1 MQLTPMLGENLK
13 NYPIS
18 VLDGKLWRM
27 SEKIDGVRRLFYK
40 SSTGD
45 ISAWSRTNHED
56 IWLTDIFDYLRAPWF
71 PLDTVYDCELVDREL
86 YFKKVPSFILRSGT
100 NAKASQQY
108 PDNKKDLMA
117 ICFDIFKPGGD
128 LRKGKERDAELYSIF
143 NGCSQNE
150 LMMRVP
156 IFGNVFG
163 ANEELIHK
171 TMDRIISE
179 NGEGLMLMDMDSIY
193 IPGRSRALLKVKR
206 TQEFIGMVTDVEMA
220 RPGTKIEGM
229 VAAVICRV
237 HGCSV
242 PVRVGSGF
250 NNAERI
256 AMTYDSPIGKE
267 IEIDAFS
274 YSRDKKGAVSLNLP
288 IFKQFVGGNNI
299 ERKKTN
305 KRT

>member
-56 IWLTDIFDYLRAPWF
+56 TWLTHIFDYLQSPWF
-71 PLDTVYDCELVDREL
+71 PLDTVYDCELVDRDL
-86 YFKKVPSFILRSGT
+86 YFKHVPSFVLRSET
-100 NAKASQQY
+100 NSKASQQY

-117 ICFDIFKPGGD
+117 ICFDIFKPDGD
-128 LRKGKERDAELYSIF
+128 LRRGVERDAELYSIF
-143 NGCSQNE
+143 NGAPPGE
-150 LMMRVP
+150 PMIRVP

-163 ANEELIHK
+163 ADAETIRK
-171 TMDRIISE
+171 TMTLVTAR
-179 NGEGLMLMDMDSIY
+179 NGEGLMLLDMDSIY

-206 TQEFIGMVTDVEMA
+206 MQEFKGIVTDLEMA
-220 RPGTKIEGM
+220 RPGTKIDGM
-229 VAAVICRV
+229 VAAVVCRV
-237 HGCSV
+237 KGCTV

-250 NNAERI
+250 SNAERI

-274 YSRDKKGAVSLNLP
+274 YSKDKKGAVSLNLP
-288 IFKQFVGGNNI
+288 IFKQFVGG
-299 ERKKTN
+299 
-305 KRT
+305 

>member
-18 VLDGKLWRM
+18 VLDGKLWRI

-40 SSTGD
+40 SATND

-56 IWLTDIFDYLRAPWF
+56 IWLTHIHDYLNNPWF
-71 PLDTVYDCELVDREL
+71 PSDTVYDCELVDREL
-86 YFKKVPSFILRSGT
+86 YLKHVPSFILRSVT
-100 NAKASQQY
+100 NSKASQQY

-128 LRKGKERDAELYSIF
+128 LRKGEERDAELYSIF
-143 NGCSQNE
+143 NKTTSRDPMI
-150 LMMRVP
+150 LVP
-156 IFGNVFG
+156 MFGNVFG
-163 ANEELIHK
+163 ADSDIIYN
-171 TMDRIISE
+171 TMDKVTAR
-179 NGEGLMLMDMDSIY
+179 NGEGLMLLDMDSIY
-193 IPGRSRALLKVKR
+193 IPGRSAALLKVKR
-206 TQEFIGMVTDVEMA
+206 AQEFIGTVIDFEMA

-229 VAAVICRV
+229 VAAVICTV
-237 HGCSV
+237 EGCTI

-274 YSRDKKGAVSLNLP
+274 YSQDKRGAVSLNLP
-288 IFKQFVGGNNI
+288 IFKQFV
-299 ERKKTN
+299 R
-305 KRT
+305 R

>member
-40 SSTGD
+40 SATGD

-56 IWLTDIFDYLRAPWF
+56 RWLIHIFKYLDSPWF
-71 PLDTVYDCELVDREL
+71 PSDTVYDCELVDREL
-86 YFKKVPSFILRSGT
+86 YFKNVPSFVLRSTT
-100 NAKASQQY
+100 NSKASQQY

-143 NGCSQNE
+143 NGSSQRE
-150 LMMRVP
+150 PMIRVP

-163 ANEELIHK
+163 GDADLIFK
-171 TMDRIISE
+171 TMDQVTSR

-193 IPGRSRALLKVKR
+193 IPGRSKALLKVKR
-206 TQEFIGMVTDVEMA
+206 MEEFTGKVIDFEMA
-220 RPGTKIEGM
+220 RPGTKIEGK
-229 VAAVICRV
+229 VAAVICEV
-237 HGCSV
+237 PGCTV

-250 NNAERI
+250 NDAERL
-256 AMTYDSPIGKE
+256 AMVYDSPIGKK

-274 YSRDKKGAVSLNLP
+274 YSHDKKGAVSLNLP
-288 IFKQFVGGNNI
+288 IFKQFVGGINP
-299 ERKKTN
+299 
-305 KRT
+305 